1 MRSTLLSSI
10 FFLENGYLRMG
21 QSSNYPKISG
31 DLTEDIKNFLN
42 IEFRQ
47 KQKLTQLTINDHQ
60 NSLRIFNK
68 YF

>member
-1 MRSTLLSSI
+1 
-10 FFLENGYLRMG
+10 MG